1 MSLLDR
7 RNRTLCLSLSCEE
20 FMSRIFNTCNIFSAL
35 PVHARRLCTRSA
47 PVFYSIIERNDSD
60 AFQIENTT
68 GVLKL
73 RWYVLQN
80 STFHF
85 LIGARLQHGA
95 SHPGNATTRV
105 VIQVVPRATLTSR
118 ATVEF
123 ETGKLGFLRG
133 KRTSNVIRQFGFF
146 VNGYPGNE
154 RSLRASVGEVSAQ
167 VNYTTTRERA
177 THVKAVLVNKN
188 VYYDRPAVHV
198 IAQVQDPSFNVRTLV
213 DESEVVVKVVPSANL
228 SKIDGSLLQV
238 SMSLDWLTD

>member
-1 MSLLDR
+1 M
-7 RNRTLCLSLSCEE
+7 
-20 FMSRIFNTCNIFSAL
+20 
-35 PVHARRLCTRSA
+35 
-47 PVFYSIIERNDSD
+47 FYSITERNDSD

-80 STFHF
+80 SAFHF

-95 SHPGNATTRV
+95 SHPGNVTTRV

-133 KRTSNVIRQFGFF
+133 KRTSNVIQQFGFF

-154 RSLRASVGEVSAQ
+154 GSLRASVGEVSAH

-228 SKIDGSLLQV
+228 SKIDGILLQV
-238 SMSLDWLTD
+238 RMSLD